1 MSAFEF
7 VFSLIGLVLGL
18 SFVEVLGGLVR
29 ALKSGVVRRTNILTL
44 MLGLWVLLDVTSFWG
59 MVWGVRDHIEALRS
73 IWPVLGAGALIT
85 SVYYVAASLVFPD
98 HSDRDADFAA
108 HYWRRKRTVV
118 GLVWFCELA
127 AMGCSL
133 AFLGSGGWPLLTWLI
148 NAIVLSGAAL
158 LWWSRN
164 GRVDVAVLGI
174 LIANGVWTFSY

>member
-29 ALKSGVVRRTNILTL
+29 AIKDGAVKRTNVLTP

-59 MVWGVRDHIEALRS
+59 MIWTVRDSIEALPS
-73 IWPVLGAGALIT
+73 IWPVLGLGALIT

-98 HSDRDADFAA
+98 QSKGDADFQQ
-108 HYWRRKRTVV
+108 HYWRSKRMVV
-118 GLVWFCELA
+118 GLVWLCELT
-127 AMGCSL
+127 AMGL
-133 AFLGSGGWPLLTWLI
+133 IVAFTGAPAPLTALI
-148 NAIVLSGAAL
+148 NGTVLLGALL

-164 GRVDVAVLGI
+164 GKADAALLCL
-174 LIANGVWTFSY
+174 LIATGVWALSY